1 MKIHRQ
7 GTYKTGFKYYKK
19 NIEITDEKEID
30 KIKALK
36 IPPAYEN
43 VTIINT
49 KKIIAFG
56 YDTKGR
62 KQVLYNP
69 KFIKKQT
76 DKKYE
81 RVKASIKHFSKM
93 KKVVAKDIKGGDQKK
108 KVIAIIITLILT
120 CGFRIGNKKYEKENN
135 SVGLTTLKYSHVT
148 IEGDSII
155 IDFIGKKGVRNTSKC
170 NNKVI
175 IDFILSNKKTS
186 KSDDY
191 IFRYGEPIRPITS
204 NDVNIYLE
212 NMTRTKSGKGGDLK
226 ITTKDLRTWNA
237 NTLFMK
243 YFKAIKNL
251 PSAKSGAKSNGK
263 AVRIKDPIKKAI
275 EMTAEKLH
283 NSYAICKKSY
293 IDPNIVELAE
303 KELMANK

>member
-1 MKIHRQ
+1 MKIERR
-7 GTYKTGFKYYKK
+7 GTYKTGFRYYKK

-30 KIKALK
+30 KIRALK

-69 KFIKKQT
+69 KFVKKQN

-81 RVKASIKHFSKM
+81 KVKASMKYFSKL
-93 KKVVAKDIKGGDQKK
+93 KKVIARDIKGADQKK
-108 KVIAIIITLILT
+108 KIIAIIITLIFS
-120 CGFRIGNKKYEKENN
+120 CGFRLGNKKYEKENN
-135 SVGLTTLKYSHVT
+135 SVGLTTLKYTHVA
-148 IEGDSII
+148 IKGDNII
-155 IDFIGKKGVRNTSKC
+155 IDFIGKKGVRNKSVCK
-170 NNKVI
+170 NKMI
-175 IDFILSNKKTS
+175 LGFIASNIKTS
-186 KSDDY
+186 KPDDY
-191 IFRYGEPIRPITS
+191 VFRYGDPVRTITS
-204 NDVNIYLE
+204 SDVNRYLE
-212 NMTRTKSGKGGDLK
+212 GITKSDVK

-243 YFKAIKNL
+243 YFNEIKNRK
-251 PSAKSGAKSNGK
+251 PGGAKPDGE
-263 AVRIKDPIKKAI
+263 RIKDPIKDPIKRAI

-303 KELMANK
+303 KELLAIKQ

>member
-1 MKIHRQ
+1 MKIQRR
-7 GTYKTGFKYYKK
+7 GTYKTGFKYFK
-19 NIEITDEKEID
+19 NNLEITDEKDIE

-36 IPPAYEN
+36 IPPAYDN

-56 YDTKGR
+56 YDAKGR

-69 KFIKKQT
+69 IFVKKQN

-81 RVKASIKHFSKM
+81 KVKASIKYFSKL
-93 KKVVAKDIKGGDQKK
+93 KKVVAKDINGNDEKK
-108 KVIAIIITLILT
+108 KVIAIIITLIFT

-148 IEGDSII
+148 IKGNSII
-155 IDFIGKKGVRNTSKC
+155 IDFIGKKGVRNKSICKNT
-170 NNKVI
+170 VI
-175 IDFILSNKKTS
+175 LDFILSNVKSS
-186 KSDDY
+186 KPDDY
-191 IFRYGEPIRPITS
+191 IFRYGEPMRPITS
-204 NDVNIYLE
+204 SDVNNYLE
-212 NMTRTKSGKGGDLK
+212 NMTITKSGRAIGDVK

-243 YFKAIKNL
+243 YFNAIKPRQGNKTVNK
-251 PSAKSGAKSNGK
+251 P
-263 AVRIKDPIKKAI
+263 IKDPIKKAI

-293 IDPNIVELAE
+293 IDPNIIKVAE
-303 KELMANK
+303 KELMVLNKN

>member
-1 MKIHRQ
+1 MKIQRL
-7 GTYKTGFKYYKK
+7 GTYKTGFRYCKK

-62 KQVLYNP
+62 KQVIYTP
-69 KFIKKQT
+69 KFIKKQN

-81 RVKASIKHFSKM
+81 KIKTAIRYFSKL
-93 KKVVAKDIKGGDQKK
+93 KKVVARDIKGSDQKK
-108 KVIAIIITLILT
+108 KIIAIIITLIFT

-135 SVGLTTLKYSHVT
+135 SVGLTTLKYSHIAIT
-148 IEGDSII
+148 GDSII
-155 IDFIGKKGVRNTSKC
+155 IDFIGKKGVRNKSICK
-170 NNKVI
+170 NKVI
-175 IDFILSNKKTS
+175 LDFLASNIKTS
-186 KSDDY
+186 KSEDY
-191 IFRYGEPIRPITS
+191 IFRYGEPTRTIRS
-204 NDVNIYLE
+204 NDVNNYLDSIT
-212 NMTRTKSGKGGDLK
+212 NGDVK

-243 YFKAIKNL
+243 YFTAIKNQ
-251 PSAKSGAKSNGK
+251 KTGFG
-263 AVRIKDPIKKAI
+263 VKDPVKKAI

-293 IDPNIVELAE
+293 IDPKIIELAE
-303 KELMANK
+303 KELIVK